1 MLVRLLPL
9 VSVPCTNKLHIR
21 GLTILAAFRFFS
33 LTLPSSSC
41 VLSPVARRP
50 SPYVCRLSSVGAAP
64 PLHCSHRAHL
74 GHRAVTFLNS

>member
-41 VLSPVARRP
+41 VLSPVARRLT
-50 SPYVCRLSSVGAAP
+50 SVVCRLSALLRRFTARIVPIWDIEQS
-64 PLHCSHRAHL
+64 LS
-74 GHRAVTFLNS
+74 